1 MGAPVSEKA
10 GAGTPC
16 PANARDMLVCMDGTE
31 VSLRFGCA
39 GRGGRAQCPSGHPFM
54 CQNQICGKDGD
65 HCCATATAYCGV
77 VKGRDHGGILTKCPS
92 YSPHAKTSVTEAPA
106 TKAPAVSVPVSVAKG
121 AKGSKTETTHQ
132 KPAAA

>member
-31 VSLRFGCA
+31 VSLKFGCA

-54 CQNQICGKDGD
+54 CQNQICGENAD
-65 HCCATATAYCGV
+65 HCCATTAAYCGV

-92 YSPHAKTSVTEAPA
+92 YSPNTKVSVT
-106 TKAPAVSVPVSVAKG
+106 KV
-121 AKGSKTETTHQ
+121 
-132 KPAAA
+132 PAACTLTGGEMVQDGWSGHDTGSNSCNQC